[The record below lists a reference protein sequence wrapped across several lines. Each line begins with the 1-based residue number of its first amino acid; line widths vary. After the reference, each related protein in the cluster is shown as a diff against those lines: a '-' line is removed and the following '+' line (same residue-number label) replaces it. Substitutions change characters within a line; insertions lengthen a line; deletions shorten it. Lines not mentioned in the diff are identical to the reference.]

1 MSILQ
6 SMSSGISAAGSSS
19 SSSSSSSSGSNS
31 DTTTYDPLD
40 VSDEVSKITNQ
51 NSLAMRSAKALG
63 NQTAAARGMQNSTL
77 GSEAAQRAMLDA
89 ALPMAQQNVSQRQ
102 QTALQDDAQGF
113 TSQQNQLDRNQQT
126 NLQNDAQQFT
136 SEQNALD
143 RTQQTNLQN
152 DAQAHDTKMQEDSVR
167 ANTVGAYLD
176 AANEL
181 QTSFFDAYKEIQA
194 SEVPVDQ
201 KQAAIADLYNKQQ
214 QQINQMKSMYQ
225 NLATTEADWSNFADL
240 IN

>member
-6 SMSSGISAAGSSS
+6 SMSSGISAAG
-19 SSSSSSSSGSNS
+19 SSSGSNS

-77 GSEAAQRAMLDA
+77 GAEAAQRAMLDA
-89 ALPMAQQNVSQRQ
+89 ALPMAQQNVSQNQ
-102 QTALQDDAQGF
+102 QTA
-113 TSQQNQLDRNQQT
+113 
-126 NLQNDAQQFT
+126 
-136 SEQNALD
+136 
-143 RTQQTNLQN
+143 LQN
-152 DAQAHDTKMQEDSVR
+152 DAQAHNTKMQEDSVR

-176 AANEL
+176 AAKEL

-194 SEVPVDQ
+194 SEIDAGQ
-201 KQAAIADLYNKQQ
+201 KSAAIADLYNKQQ
-214 QQINQMKSMYQ
+214 QQLNAMKSMYQ
-225 NLATTEADWSNFADL
+225 NLATTETDWSNFADL
-240 IN
+240 IS

>member
-19 SSSSSSSSGSNS
+19 GSGNN
-31 DTTTYDPLD
+31 DTTTYNPLD

-63 NQTAAARGMQNSTL
+63 NQAAASRGMQNSTL
-77 GSEAAQRAMLDA
+77 GAEAAQRAMLDA
-89 ALPMAQQNVSQRQ
+89 ALPMAQQNVSQ
-102 QTALQDDAQGF
+102 
-113 TSQQNQLDRNQQT
+113 
-126 NLQNDAQQFT
+126 
-136 SEQNALD
+136 
-143 RTQQTNLQN
+143 
-152 DAQAHDTKMQEDSVR
+152 AHNTKMQEDSVR

-176 AANEL
+176 ASKEL

-194 SEVPVDQ
+194 AEIDAGQ
-201 KQAAIADLYNKQQ
+201 KSNAIADLYNKQQ
-214 QQINQMKSMYQ
+214 QQLNAMKSMYQ
-225 NLATTEADWSNFADL
+225 NLATTETDWSDFADL